1 MPRDETNHAKAKA
14 FRAFIRDAG
23 FLCVG
28 AKSALSKGQMR
39 ALVARDIT
47 PAWDVMHIYPALMAF
62 AARYRRQPDLIQS
75 FAVLFKVPG
84 DLNEEGFERHPW
96 DGEQSLADK
105 DAWLGRLRAM
115 NRPSIE

>member
-1 MPRDETNHAKAKA
+1 M
-14 FRAFIRDAG
+14 
-23 FLCVG
+23 G

-96 DGEQSLADK
+96 DREQSLADK